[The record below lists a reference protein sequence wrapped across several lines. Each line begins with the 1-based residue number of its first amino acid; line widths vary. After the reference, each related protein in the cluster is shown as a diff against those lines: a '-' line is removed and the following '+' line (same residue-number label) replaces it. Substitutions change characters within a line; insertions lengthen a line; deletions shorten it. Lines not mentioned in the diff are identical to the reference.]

1 MSNAPETRMRVEDRL
16 RKKDRSATAP
26 ARLIVVGL
34 GELYV
39 STSPGETLITYAL
52 GSCLGVALHDPV
64 AGVGG
69 MLHAVHPRI
78 ELDPA
83 RARAEPAVFVESGL
97 PALFRACYARG
108 ARKERLVVRIAGAGT
123 SADIERDHFE
133 IGRRNLLIA
142 RQLFWKN
149 GILVSAQDVGGTA
162 SRTLSLHVGSGAV
175 RVRSAGGGS
184 IHL

>member
-1 MSNAPETRMRVEDRL
+1 MDVEDRL
-16 RKKDRSATAP
+16 RKKERGAP
-26 ARLIVVGL
+26 ATRRLVVVGL

-39 STSPGETLITYAL
+39 STEPGETLITYAL
-52 GSCLGVALHDPV
+52 GSCLGVAVHDPV
-64 AGVGG
+64 ARVGG

-78 ELDPA
+78 ELDPL
-83 RARAEPAVFVESGL
+83 RARTEPAVFVESGL

-123 SADIERDHFE
+123 SADVERDHFE

-149 GILVSAQDVGGTA
+149 GVLVSAQDVGGTA

-175 RVRSAGGGS
+175 KVRSAGGGS